1 MPNWF
6 KSEQQIIEM
15 LLAFIGM
22 QEKSLQRLFISKSNI
37 SSDNL
42 AALLMV
48 LEQSAGTFI
57 ELGLSETRIE
67 REACEGLI

>member
-6 KSEQQIIEM
+6 KSDQQIIDM
-15 LLAFIGM
+15 LLAFIAM
-22 QEKSLQRLFISKSNI
+22 QERSLQRLFISKSNI

-42 AALLMV
+42 AALLKV
-48 LEQSAGTFI
+48 LEQSAGTFV

-67 REACEGLI
+67 QDSCEGLI